1 MVNIVKSWNETHS
14 LPDKSWELKLY
25 REYGNQYDELALA
38 LCASNGPFLTQLT
51 QKHVIVMDNCPSHG
65 VKEVVDAWID
75 AGWEVE
81 FLPPNMTDRL
91 QVMDLGAISCR
102 PSISFFFQLR
112 LLSLIFLSS

>member
-1 MVNIVKSWNETHS
+1 MIRTVLFVC
-14 LPDKSWELKLY
+14 LFVLVPFR
-25 REYGNQYDELALA
+25 RERLNLESGRV
-38 LCASNGPFLTQLT
+38 G